1 MIQRDF
7 LNFLRTPEEMEFTGK
22 FDIPKLKGIKIKD
35 AEKFKPE
42 LVEFH
47 LANRVKQSERKDK
60 FVHFFLDD
68 YLFERTW
75 SRPEE
80 NSKFLSSFKGVLSP
94 DFSQY
99 TNMPEALCIY
109 NHYRK
114 MWVSAYWQF
123 QGLRVIPVAS
133 WGDEA
138 SFEYCF
144 DGMPKHSLIA
154 VSSVGCQ
161 RFSKEF
167 QYGYEAMLEKLEPSS
182 ILWYGKPF
190 DWLDSK
196 NVIFIT
202 SAYEDRFRAV
212 HEKQEKAEREQNGS

>member
-114 MWVSAYWQF
+114 MWVSAYWQL
-123 QGLRVIPVAS
+123 QGLRVIPVAG
-133 WGDEA
+133 WGDKA

-144 DGMPKHSLIA
+144 DGMPKNSLIA

-167 QYGYEAMLEKLEPSS
+167 QCYG
-182 ILWYGKPF
+182 
-190 DWLDSK
+190 
-196 NVIFIT
+196 
-202 SAYEDRFRAV
+202 
-212 HEKQEKAEREQNGS
+212 